1 MKFDFSKML
10 TYEEAY
16 KIYSKYLKKE
26 QSVLDVSKDLDVSLE
41 NVYGLVELL
50 NHFDLPV
57 EIINVDGEEVI
68 RKYRKQNGWTQKEL
82 AKRCCYSENFI
93 GDIENETFKTFSLN
107 TLYHISKVL
116 GVHIKL
122 LFEDLDEEQKK

>member
-1 MKFDFSKML
+1 M
-10 TYEEAY
+10 A
-16 KIYSKYLKKE
+16 KIDKNDNNYIYYWVGK
-26 QSVLDVSKDLDVSLE
+26 
-41 NVYGLVELL
+41 N
-50 NHFDLPV
+50 
-57 EIINVDGEEVI
+57 I

-82 AKRCCYSENFI
+82 AKN
-93 GDIENETFKTFSLN
+93 IENETFKNFSLN